1 MTRGGARERRSR
13 DERQRA
19 SKPVTWWELQE
30 EVTDR
35 LEEAGVPTPEVDAR
49 MLLDAME
56 ERFGDL
62 SRCDR
67 AVLDGMV
74 ARRAAREPLQV
85 VLGRT
90 TFRWVDVEVER
101 GVFIPRPE
109 TEVVAG
115 LAIDACDGID
125 APLVVEPCTGTG
137 AITCALVSEVPGV
150 RVVATDTS
158 IEAVELARRN
168 VRRVL
173 AGEATPPDWR
183 PRAGAGAAVV
193 HGHLLEPLR
202 QLHPEVRGDVDV
214 MVANPPYLPA
224 SDAPTMAPEV
234 VGHDPHQ
241 ALFGGDDG
249 HEVVVE
255 LLREAMVW
263 LRPGGTVVV
272 EIDDRRGPDAA
283 AAAEAAGLVDVRVAP
298 DLTGRDRALV
308 ARRPAT

>member
-1 MTRGGARERRSR
+1 MNTTR
-13 DERQRA
+13 
-19 SKPVTWWELQE
+19 WELQE

-35 LEEAGVPTPEVDAR
+35 LEQAGVPTPEVDAR
-49 MLLDAME
+49 LLLDAME
-56 ERFGDL
+56 DRFGDL

-115 LAIDACDGID
+115 LAIDACGGVE
-125 APLVVEPCTGTG
+125 APLVAEPCTGTG
-137 AITCALVSEVPGV
+137 AITCALLTELPGV
-150 RVVATDTS
+150 RVLATDAS

-173 AGEATPPDWR
+173 AGEASPPDRR
-183 PRAGAGAAVV
+183 PREGAEAEVV
-193 HGHLLEPLR
+193 HGHLLDPLR
-202 QLHPEVRGDVDV
+202 QLTPNVLGHIDVL
-214 MVANPPYLPA
+214 VANPPYLPT
-224 SDAPTMAPEV
+224 SDAPSMAPEV
-234 VGHDPHQ
+234 VGHDPHD
-241 ALFGGDDG
+241 ALFGGEDG
-249 HEVVVE
+249 HEVVGA

-272 EIDDRRGPDAA
+272 EIDDRRGADAVRVA
-283 AAAEAAGLVDVRVAP
+283 QDAGLSDVRVEP
-298 DLTGRDRALV
+298 DLTGRDRAVV
-308 ARRPAT
+308 ARRPAADPASPRR